1 MSTTISFQVTF
12 KGRPITL
19 TEWPTTRTVLEL
31 KQYLSTE
38 TQIPPE
44 SQKLLYKSQ
53 LRDEATL
60 AEAKVVEKCKIMM
73 IGTST
78 EEIESMQNIERRI
91 ALRKQEGEKA
101 MGKGAKYVWCD
112 DKVVSIR
119 TVADDKYTFHRIEVI
134 AEFPFPEKA
143 RELLERLRDDKGVS
157 EASHHVSSISPLLPL
172 PFSHHLIPPTSQI
185 RAIMSHYKWSV
196 GVLTELTPFD
206 RSILGFNRNAGQL
219 ISLRLRTNALDG
231 FRHYDSIRKVLLHE
245 LAHNVHV
252 PEFHAL
258 DRQLNKDVVEM
269 DWTAHGGRSLSAG
282 DFYNPPD
289 ADEVDRGS
297 SVTYEAGTYLLGGSG
312 GRVEAGDDEDPK
324 VRREKVVKAAM
335 MRLSKEEA
343 EIVEGCGGAEGKS
356 EENGKGKGKGKGA
369 GSEK

>member
-101 MGKGAKYVWCD
+101 MGKGAKVSGCTYAFGWHLQLY
-112 DKVVSIR
+112 KSIR

-143 RELLERLRDDKGVS
+143 RELLERLRDDKG
-157 EASHHVSSISPLLPL
+157 
-172 PFSHHLIPPTSQI
+172 I
-185 RAIMSHYKWSV
+185 RAILSHYKWSV

-245 LAHNVHV
+245 LAHNEDAGSQFVDNPVVVWTEHV